1 MQKVVA
7 CILMPIS
14 LFSIEKDSEAV
25 PYIEKAIQF
34 NSTNKYTER
43 TWDFSDISAVVERSK
58 PSQCT
63 LIKDLISLIQN
74 ETTYPTI
81 RFDQINIEQEDAG
94 NYAEVAHPFV
104 GHKTIRKG
112 DDSLKMVIKNLGTA
126 FIYVGLYSVIS
137 SPTLC
142 IEENTIVIFM
152 SDNGA
157 GGGIANYPLRGGK
170 SNFFEGVY
178 E

>member
-1 MQKVVA
+1 
-7 CILMPIS
+7 MPIS

-25 PYIEKAIQF
+25 SYIEKAIQF
-34 NSTNKYTER
+34 NSTNKCAER
-43 TWDFSDISAVVERSK
+43 TWDFSDISAMVERLK

-94 NYAEVAHPFV
+94 NYAEVSHPFV

-112 DDSLKMVIKNLGTA
+112 DDSLKMIMKNLGKGDVDIDIDKSTIMDIERDIA
-126 FIYVGLYSVIS
+126 LMTLGFLYKKQ
-137 SPTLC
+137 C
-142 IEENTIVIFM
+142 IDFM
-152 SDNGA
+152 EITPN
-157 GGGIANYPLRGGK
+157 NLRIRLTDSGK
-170 SNFFEGVY
+170 KVVEAS
-178 E
+178 